1 MTPNRMV
8 FEIDDFSGHVYE
20 TQQTHTVTMER
31 RLELG
36 VATFSFLL

>member
-1 MTPNRMV
+1 MTPTRTV

-31 RLELG
+31 CLELG